1 MPIRIAN
8 DLPAKRILESENI
21 FVMDDERAYHQDI
34 RPLEVIILNLMPKK
48 TETETQ
54 LLRLLSNSPLQLNV
68 DFLQMSSHESQNT
81 SAEYL
86 EKFYYHFDEIKNKR
100 YDALIITGAPIEKL
114 PFEEVDYWEEITKIF
129 EWSKQNVFSTIHI
142 CWGAQAG
149 LYYHYGIEKFSLPQK
164 LSGIYSHQVLQQN
177 HVLFRGFDDV
187 FSAPHS
193 RYTTC
198 FKEDILKHSNLEILA
213 ESEDAGVLV
222 VGNENNRQIFI
233 MGHCEYD
240 RLSLRDEYFRDLEKG
255 IEPEVPVNYFPDNNP
270 TNFPTMTWHG
280 AASLL
285 YSNWLNYF
293 VYQDTPYDLMELEK
307 VETELKSK

>member
-81 SAEYL
+81 SADYL

-164 LSGIYSHQVLQQN
+164 LSGIYSHQVLHPN

-198 FKEDILKHSNLEILA
+198 YKEDILEHSNLEILA
-213 ESEDAGVLV
+213 ESKDAGVLV

-240 RLSLRDEYFRDLEKG
+240 RFSLRDEYFRDLEKG
-255 IEPEVPVNYFPDNNP
+255 IHPSVPVNYFPDDNP
-270 TNFPTMTWHG
+270 DNYPRMTWHG

-307 VETELKSK
+307 VETVL